1 MEDSSQSILLG
12 IFAVDPKLLVVLLLM
27 RLFASKHVLVCLF
40 LFVGPIFRLAP
51 GATELVIVPVVLEAG
66 LCSSLE
72 LFEGAILLS
81 LSVLF

>member
-12 IFAVDPKLLVVLLLM
+12 IFAVHPKLLVVLLLM
-27 RLFASKHVLVCLF
+27 GLLVSKHVLVCFF

-51 GATELVIVPVVLEAG
+51 GATELVIVPVVFEAG

-72 LFEGAILLS
+72 LFEGAILRS
-81 LSVLF
+81 SSVLF